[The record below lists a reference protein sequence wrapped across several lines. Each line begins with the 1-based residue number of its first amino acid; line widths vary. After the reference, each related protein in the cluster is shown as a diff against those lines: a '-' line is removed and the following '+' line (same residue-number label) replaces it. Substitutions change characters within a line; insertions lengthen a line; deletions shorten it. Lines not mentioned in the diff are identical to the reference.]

1 MRLSPQA
8 PGMDPRQGPVVALII
23 LCPNTKPKGLPLPA
37 AVLQHWL
44 LTFAFSG
51 ANQDRPETPEASLG
65 LSQDSEALPCL
76 TGHRG
81 YLGGTRGQGP
91 LLAPRPR
98 GPCHKSTTS
107 DLFIPHT
114 GLHMPAATVSFL
126 PFDGISGLLTKHN
139 SCCSHNTT

>member
-91 LLAPRPR
+91 PSPPAPEGLATKAPLL
-98 GPCHKSTTS
+98 
-107 DLFIPHT
+107 IY
-114 GLHMPAATVSFL
+114 SFL
-126 PFDGISGLLTKHN
+126 TLASTCQLQQSVFFLSMVFLD
-139 SCCSHNTT
+139 C